1 MSFDMIMQL
10 RNKRATLVTEARAVL
25 DAAETEK
32 RELSAEE
39 RAKYDTIIADVAKL
53 KEQITREENQLALEN
68 EMRGGFEQGKPGAPA
83 PETPEQRTA
92 KAFRN
97 YLVTGNAAEYRAL
110 QSDVDA
116 AGGYLSAPEQY
127 IAQMLKGLDDL
138 VFVRQFATTIPLT
151 TSDNL
156 GVPTL
161 TDPSDPTWTTEIAP
175 VDRDSQM
182 AFGKRNLRPEQL
194 SKEILIS
201 MKLLETAAI
210 PADTLVQERLAYRF
224 AIALENAFL
233 NGTGTGQPLGVFT
246 ASPNGVPIDRDFSV
260 GNTATAITG
269 DGLLGA
275 KYGLKQQYRG
285 RNSVRW
291 CFHRDV
297 VREIAKLKDNDGRYL
312 WMPGLVAG
320 QPDRLLNIAIDES
333 EYAPAAMVPGAYVG
347 ILADWSFYWIA
358 ELHGL
363 EVQRLNELYAKT
375 SQIGFIGRGYWDGQP
390 VMPEAFA
397 RVTLASA

>member
-1 MSFDMIMQL
+1 MSFDKIMEL
-10 RNKRATLVTEARAVL
+10 RNKRATLVAEARGVL
-25 DAAETEK
+25 DAAEAEK
-32 RELSAEE
+32 RELGAEE

-53 KEQITREENQLALEN
+53 KDQITREENQLALEN
-68 EMRGGFEQGKPGAPA
+68 EMRGFEAKPGAPA
-83 PETPEQRTA
+83 PEAPEQRTA

-97 YLVTGNAAEYRAL
+97 WLVTGNAAEYRSL
-110 QSDVDA
+110 QSDIDA

-127 IAQMLKGLDDL
+127 MAQILKTLDDL
-138 VFVRQFATTIPLT
+138 VFVRQHARLIPLT
-151 TSDNL
+151 HSDNI

-161 TDPSDPTWTTEIAP
+161 TDPSDPTWTTEIAQ
-175 VDRDSQM
+175 VDRDNKM

-194 SKEILIS
+194 SKEILVS

-210 PADTLVQERLAYRF
+210 PADTLVQERLAHRF
-224 AIALENAFL
+224 AITLEYAFL

-246 ASPNGVPIDRDFSV
+246 ASDNGVPTSRDFSI

-275 KYGLKQQYRG
+275 KYGLKQQYRS

-320 QPDRLLNIAIDES
+320 QPDTLLNIPIDES
-333 EYAPAAMVPGAYVG
+333 EYAPAAMTPGSYVG

-363 EVQRLNELYAKT
+363 EIQRLVELYAAT

-397 RVTLASA
+397 RVTLAAE